1 MENWLNLWQQ
11 RPGED
16 WIVGGDCRQF
26 EAIAQQRLSQLEQT
40 SIVLLAESDPV
51 TFLASFVATCVADC
65 PVFLANPTWGQREWQ
80 QVLDLVQPD
89 VVWGGEVCSFQPNRD
104 RNLTPTPGIYIPT
117 GGSSG
122 RLRFAIHTRDT
133 LAASVRGFAKYF
145 ARSPI
150 HSFCVLPVYHVS
162 GLMQFLRSWLTG
174 GTLAL
179 FPFQTIVATPPAA
192 IDPTQYFISLVPT
205 QLARLLQNSATARW
219 LSGFHTVLLGG
230 APAWS
235 ELLQAAR
242 QQRIRLAPT
251 YGMTETA
258 SQIATLSP
266 DDFLAGNDS
275 CGRVLPHAKINIDKS
290 GKLCIYSE
298 SLALGYYPPQPL
310 EFDDLGYFDDRGY
323 LYVIGRSSDK
333 IITGGENVFP
343 AEIEAVARSTGLV
356 ADICAIGLPDPDW
369 GQVVTAICVPATPS
383 VSVEALRA
391 ALAGKLAKYKQPK
404 LWLLRDRL
412 PRNPQGKLNR
422 QQLRD
427 WVAMERARDG
437 KRGK

>member
-16 WIVGGDCRQF
+16 WIVGGDGRQF
-26 EAIAQQRLSQLEQT
+26 DAIAQRRLSQLEHQPV
-40 SIVLLAESDPV
+40 VLLAESDPV

-65 PVFLANPTWGQREWQ
+65 PVFLANPTWGQAEWQ

-89 VVWGGEVCSFQPNRD
+89 VVWGGEISSFQLNRD
-104 RNLTPTPGIYIPT
+104 RRLTPTPGIYIPT
-117 GGSSG
+117 GGTSG
-122 RLRFAIHTRDT
+122 RIRFAIHTRDT
-133 LAASVRGFAKYF
+133 LTASVRGFAKYF

-162 GLMQFLRSWLTG
+162 GLMQFLRCWLTR

-179 FPFQTIVATPPAA
+179 FAFQTIVATPPAA

-219 LSGFHTVLLGG
+219 LSRFHTVLLGG

-242 QQRIRLAPT
+242 QQQIRLAPT

-266 DDFLAGNDS
+266 DEFLAGNDS

-290 GKLCIYSE
+290 GKLCISAE
-298 SLALGYYPPQPL
+298 SLALGYHPPQPL
-310 EFDDLGYFDDRGY
+310 EFDDIGYIDHRGY
-323 LYVIGRSSDK
+323 LQVIGRSSDK
-333 IITGGENVFP
+333 IITGGENVYP
-343 AEIEAVARSTGLV
+343 AEIEAIARSTGLV
-356 ADICAIGLPDPDW
+356 ADICAIGHPDPDW
-369 GQVVTAICVPATPS
+369 GQIVTAICVPATPS
-383 VSVEALRA
+383 VTVEALRA

-404 LWLLRDRL
+404 KWLLRDRL

-427 WVAMERARDG
+427 WVTKAIAADRERR
-437 KRGK
+437 K